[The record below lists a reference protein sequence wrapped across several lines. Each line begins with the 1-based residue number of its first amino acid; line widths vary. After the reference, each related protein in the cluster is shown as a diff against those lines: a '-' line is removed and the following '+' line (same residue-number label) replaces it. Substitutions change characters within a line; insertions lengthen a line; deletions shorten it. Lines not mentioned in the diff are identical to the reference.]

1 MMKTVIYTRG
11 QDAQQ
16 QIEACERFAGERGLD
31 IKAITESPEELENAI
46 LTGEY
51 SIVLVSHISRLTRRY
66 HEYIA
71 MQQIFEAL
79 GVEIAIAE

>member
-1 MMKTVIYTRG
+1 MKTVIYTRG
-11 QDAQQ
+11 QGAQQ

-66 HEYIA
+66 DEYLR
-71 MQQIFEAL
+71 MKRVFESL
-79 GVEIAIAE
+79 GIEIAAAQ